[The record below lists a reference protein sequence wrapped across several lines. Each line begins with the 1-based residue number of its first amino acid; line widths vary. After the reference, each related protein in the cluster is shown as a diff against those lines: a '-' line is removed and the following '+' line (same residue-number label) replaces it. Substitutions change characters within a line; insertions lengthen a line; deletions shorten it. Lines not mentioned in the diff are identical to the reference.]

1 MSVEALIAR
10 FGLPAL
16 FVGAGVE
23 GETVVVLAGVAAHHG
38 LFGLVPAILV
48 AAAGSFLADQ
58 IFFYTGRLFRGRP
71 RVRRLMA
78 KPAFERAMATFEKH
92 PTGFVFAFRFLY
104 GLRTISPMA
113 IGTSGIPAA
122 RFAILNAMAALVWA
136 AIFVGLGYLFGNA
149 IETVLGRLMH
159 GAEWVALAAGLA
171 LAIWLIAR
179 GIAKRRA

>member
-1 MSVEALIAR
+1 VSVEALIAR
-10 FGLPAL
+10 YGLPAL

-23 GETVVVLAGVAAHHG
+23 GETVVVLGGVAAHHG
-38 LFGLVPAILV
+38 LFGLVPAILA

-58 IFFYTGRLFRGRP
+58 IFFYTGRLFRHRP

-78 KPAFERAMATFEKH
+78 KPAFERAMATFEKY
-92 PTGFVFAFRFLY
+92 PTGFVFVFRFLY

-113 IGTSGIPAA
+113 IGTSRISAA
-122 RFAILNAMAALVWA
+122 RFAVLNVVAALVWA
-136 AIFVGLGYLFGNA
+136 AIFVGLGYAFGNV
-149 IETVLGRLMH
+149 IEAVLGRLMH